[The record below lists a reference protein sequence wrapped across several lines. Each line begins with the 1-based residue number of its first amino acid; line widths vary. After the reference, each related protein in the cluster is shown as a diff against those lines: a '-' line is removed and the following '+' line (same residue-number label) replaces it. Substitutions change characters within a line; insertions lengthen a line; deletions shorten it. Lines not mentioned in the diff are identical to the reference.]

1 MKNIGMQSGWF
12 FNPFFTFY
20 YNYRFY
26 YYAVFGLYALGSVD
40 INPFKTKY
48 NTNIIQNKH
57 QKSMIYIYI
66 MIKIKPKLNHSHHYH
81 YHMTSLS
88 ASHILS
94 KSGSDWVVAVGSISG
109 K

>member
-1 MKNIGMQSGWF
+1 MQSGWF

-48 NTNIIQNKH
+48 NTKQASEIYDIHIYNNK
-57 QKSMIYIYI
+57 
-66 MIKIKPKLNHSHHYH
+66 N
-81 YHMTSLS
+81 
-88 ASHILS
+88 
-94 KSGSDWVVAVGSISG
+94 
-109 K
+109 